1 MQQTNQHL
9 DAVMKARSAYIM
21 AKRTLEAKLR
31 EQLNHEISNLQ
42 TQVDIAVRYAHNS
55 GASKSSILRAM
66 GTKDFYTLQHCL
78 DRTQAVTEVIGT
90 DPLDATYSLDGNVLT
105 VHYLNHGPVTIGG
118 TASFDVKKMDDGTTW
133 FMARD
138 PLWTDDYTVRNHV
151 VAALDGQQDGYYY
164 TEAMAWLDGK
174 L

>member
-66 GTKDFYTLQHCL
+66 GTKDFFNTVSIEPK
-78 DRTQAVTEVIGT
+78 RSRK
-90 DPLDATYSLDGNVLT
+90 SLAPTHWMLHIVSMGMCSRFIT
-105 VHYLNHGPVTIGG
+105 
-118 TASFDVKKMDDGTTW
+118 
-133 FMARD
+133 
-138 PLWTDDYTVRNHV
+138 
-151 VAALDGQQDGYYY
+151 
-164 TEAMAWLDGK
+164 
-174 L
+174 